1 MNFTLNKKDK
11 DTQARLGVM
20 QTPHGEVK
28 TPVFM
33 PVGTQGTVKALSP
46 DELTTAGVE
55 MILGNTY
62 HLYLRPGNQIIKK
75 LGGLHKFVNW
85 SGPILTDSG
94 GFQVYSLNELNKLTE
109 EGALFRSHLD
119 GSEHLLTPEKAI
131 EIQEDLGADI
141 IMTLDECTPY
151 PVSHETALRSMKLTT
166 RWARRCKEAKTRE
179 DQALY
184 GIVQGGVYND
194 LRMESAAQLVQIG
207 FDGYAVGGLSV
218 GEGAEEMCRVLEE
231 TIPCLPEDKTR
242 YLMGVGMPEDL
253 VEGVS
258 KGIDMF
264 DCVLPTRNA
273 RNGMLFTSSGK
284 LVIKNAQYADDPLPV
299 EEDCDCYTC
308 RHFSRAYLR
317 HLYMSKEILS
327 SRLNAIHNIF
337 YYMKLMS
344 EIRKAISEER
354 FLAFKREFYK
364 TIITEDRR
372 QKREGRAPISGCG
385 V

>member
-1 MNFTLNKKDK
+1 MSFTLNKKDK

-28 TPVFM
+28 TPVFI

-46 DELTTAGVE
+46 DELTSEGVE

-62 HLYLRPGNQIIKK
+62 HLYLRPGHEIIKK
-75 LGGLHKFVNW
+75 LGGLHKFINW

-109 EGALFRSHLD
+109 EGVLFKSHLD
-119 GSEHLLTPEKAI
+119 GSEHLLTPERAI
-131 EIQEDLGADI
+131 EIQEALGADI

-151 PVSHETALRSMKLTT
+151 PVSHEAALQSMKLTT
-166 RWARRCKEAKTRE
+166 RWARRCKDAKTRE
-179 DQALY
+179 GQALY
-184 GIVQGGVYND
+184 GIVQGGVFND
-194 LRMESAAQLVQIG
+194 LRMESANQLVEIG

-218 GEGAEEMCRVLEE
+218 GEGADEMCRVLEE
-231 TIPCLPEDKTR
+231 TMPCLPEDKTR

-253 VEGVS
+253 VEGVTR
-258 KGIDMF
+258 GIDMF

-284 LVIKNAQYADDPLPV
+284 LVIKNTQYADDPLPV
-299 EEDCDCYTC
+299 EEDCTCYTC
-308 RHFSRAYLR
+308 RNFSRAYLR

-327 SRLNAIHNIF
+327 SRLNAIHNIS

-344 EIRKAISEER
+344 EIRKAINEER
-354 FLAFKREFYK
+354 FLEFKREFYS
-364 TIITEDRR
+364 
-372 QKREGRAPISGCG
+372 KREGFTKVKARMKNRELKI
-385 V
+385 VN

>member
-62 HLYLRPGNQIIKK
+62 HLYLRPGHEIIKK

-109 EGALFRSHLD
+109 EGALFKSHLD
-119 GSEHLLTPEKAI
+119 GSEHLLTPERAI
-131 EIQEDLGADI
+131 EIQEALGADI

-151 PVSHETALRSMKLTT
+151 PVSHEVALQSMKLTT
-166 RWARRCKEAKTRE
+166 RWARRCKDAKTRD

-184 GIVQGGVYND
+184 GIVQGGVFKD
-194 LRMESAAQLVQIG
+194 LRMESANQLVEIG

-218 GEGAEEMCRVLEE
+218 GEGADEMCRVLEE

-242 YLMGVGMPEDL
+242 YLMGVGMPEDI
-253 VEGVS
+253 VEGVAL
-258 KGIDMF
+258 GIDMF

-299 EEDCDCYTC
+299 EEDCTCYTC
-308 RHFSRAYLR
+308 RNFSRAYLR

-327 SRLNAIHNIF
+327 SRLNAIHNIS

-354 FLAFKREFYK
+354 FLEFKKEFYS
-364 TIITEDRR
+364 
-372 QKREGRAPISGCG
+372 KREGFTKVKDRMKNNELKI
-385 V
+385 VN

>member
-46 DELTTAGVE
+46 DELTTVDVE

-62 HLYLRPGNQIIKK
+62 HLYLRPGHEIIKK

-109 EGALFRSHLD
+109 EGALFKSHLD
-119 GSEHLLTPEKAI
+119 GSEHLLTPERAI
-131 EIQEDLGADI
+131 EIQEALGADI

-151 PVSHETALRSMKLTT
+151 PVSHEVALQSMKLTT
-166 RWARRCKEAKTRE
+166 RWARRCKDMKTRD

-184 GIVQGGVYND
+184 GIVQGGVFKD
-194 LRMESAAQLVQIG
+194 LRMESANQLVEIG

-218 GEGAEEMCRVLEE
+218 GEGADEMCRVLEE

-242 YLMGVGMPEDL
+242 YLMGVGMPEDI
-253 VEGVS
+253 VEGVAL
-258 KGIDMF
+258 GIDMF

-273 RNGMLFTSSGK
+273 RNGMLFTRSGK

-299 EEDCDCYTC
+299 EEDCTCYTC
-308 RHFSRAYLR
+308 RNFSRAYLR

-327 SRLNAIHNIF
+327 SRLNAIHNIS
-337 YYMKLMS
+337 YYVKLMS
-344 EIRKAISEER
+344 EIRKAIGGNR
-354 FLAFKREFYK
+354 FLEFKREFYS
-364 TIITEDRR
+364 
-372 QKREGRAPISGCG
+372 KREGFTKEKGRMKKSELKI
-385 V
+385 VN